1 MEATT
6 LDATVVQL
14 IAPGKGL
21 LAADESQPTI
31 EKRFKENDVPC
42 TEENRRAYREMLFT
56 TPGLKNFISGVI
68 LFDETMRQR
77 NKEGTLFP
85 EVLMRQGILPG
96 VKVDRGTTA
105 LANFGAEKMTQG
117 LDGLRERLSEYRQLG
132 ARFTK
137 WRTVIAIG
145 DHTPSHTCVE
155 TNARGLALFAALS
168 QEVGLVP
175 VIEPEIL
182 LDGSHTIEHCERVAN
197 VTLKCVFEAL
207 FAQCVVME
215 RTLLKTS
222 MILSGSECALQA
234 GLEEVVEAT
243 LRCFRRFV
251 PAAVPGIM
259 FLSGGQSDVAATE
272 RLNALCQAG
281 KGPWR
286 LSFSFARALQA
297 PALKI
302 WRGSSANVEAAQSAL
317 LRRAECNAFAVQ
329 GKYASEMEG
338 AAH

>member
-6 LDATVVQL
+6 LDATVAQL

-137 WRTVIAIG
+137 WRAVIAIG

-168 QEVGLVP
+168 QEAGLVP

-272 RLNALCQAG
+272 RLNALCQAVM
-281 KGPWR
+281 GPWR

-302 WRGSSANVEAAQSAL
+302 WRGSSANVGAAQSAL